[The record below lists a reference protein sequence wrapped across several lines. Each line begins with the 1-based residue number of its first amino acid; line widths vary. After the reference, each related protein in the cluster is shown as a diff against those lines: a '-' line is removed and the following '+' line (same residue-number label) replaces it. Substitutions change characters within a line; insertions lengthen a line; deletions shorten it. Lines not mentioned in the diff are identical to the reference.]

1 VGFPT
6 LITICIQISSSLIL
20 ADILCL
26 RQAQQAM
33 LKAERIAL
41 VGFMGSGKS
50 TIGRLLA
57 KEIGYRIV
65 DTDILIEKEAGKS
78 ITRVFQCEGEKSFR
92 VRESRLLLNLSNHRQ
107 VVIATGGG
115 VPIRHQ
121 NREFLRKYCRTF
133 YLEVN
138 AAEVISR
145 LHHNRVRPLLPDSE
159 CGIESLLLV
168 RRGWY
173 EQVGDKIVTVGRSP
187 SQIVSQI
194 CSVIEKG

>member
-1 VGFPT
+1 
-6 LITICIQISSSLIL
+6 
-20 ADILCL
+20 
-26 RQAQQAM
+26 M
-33 LKAERIAL
+33 LEAERIAL

-57 KEIGYRIV
+57 KQLGYRIV
-65 DTDILIEKEAGKS
+65 DTDTLIEKEAGKS

-92 VRESRLLLNLSNHRQ
+92 IRESRILLNLAQYRQ

-121 NREFLRKYCRTF
+121 NREFLRKHCRTF

-138 AAEVISR
+138 AVEVINR
-145 LHHNRVRPLLPDSE
+145 LHRSRVRPLLPDTE
-159 CGIESLLLV
+159 RGIERLLLV
-168 RRGWY
+168 RRNWY
-173 EQVGDKIVTVGRSP
+173 EQLGDKVVTVGRNP

-194 CSVIEKG
+194 CRAIEKG